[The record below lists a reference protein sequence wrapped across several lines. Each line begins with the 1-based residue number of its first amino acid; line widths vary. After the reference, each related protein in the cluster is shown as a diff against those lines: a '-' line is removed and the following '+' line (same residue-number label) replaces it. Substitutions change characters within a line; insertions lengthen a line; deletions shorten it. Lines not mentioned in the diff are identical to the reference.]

1 MDEHESLNNKTDIY
15 RVKPAEYHMFENRK
29 WFVKEKL
36 EPDEVEAAR
45 LYQQEALRDQLE
57 ALRGPA
63 GRVQKKENL
72 IPIRIDPDD
81 PSSFQIDTEK
91 LKKQKEEAA
100 SGEITQGT
108 NSSPSDDLIS
118 GVVPGAPQLLPGRLA
133 SGRGEVGGYPENIQ
147 NHCHHCSCHLRTHKL
162 PPPPGTR
169 ICLFL
174 PNGGEFLGNRQITVS

>member
-1 MDEHESLNNKTDIY
+1 MDEYESLNNKTDIY

-29 WFVKEKL
+29 WFIKEKL

-81 PSSFQIDTEK
+81 PSSFQIDIEK
-91 LKKQKEEAA
+91 LKKPMQEKA
-100 SGEITQGT
+100 SKNTQ
-108 NSSPSDDLIS
+108 
-118 GVVPGAPQLLPGRLA
+118 QR
-133 SGRGEVGGYPENIQ
+133 RGIQ
-147 NHCHHCSCHLRTHKL
+147 NHRRVHK
-162 PPPPGTR
+162 
-169 ICLFL
+169 
-174 PNGGEFLGNRQITVS
+174 PNMLKNMTN